1 MSIYTLI
8 PLLPLG
14 AALTLAL
21 FGRRLEGTGHKLV
34 IPAVA
39 GSFFIS
45 IAAFMEVLANGTIEV
60 PLYRLL
66 DVGGLVVDLG
76 FFIDPLTVLL
86 LLLVTGVS
94 TIVQVYASRYMVGD
108 ARHSRF
114 FALTALF
121 TAAMTMLVMSSN
133 LLLTFIFWEVMGICS
148 YLLISHYAERRSAY
162 RAATKVFLVNS
173 IADVGLLLGV
183 ILTFHAFGTLDIQEI
198 LAQAR
203 SGADIPTH
211 VVTML
216 TLCLFAG
223 AVGKS
228 AQMPAHVWLPLAM
241 EAPTPVSALIH
252 AATMVNA
259 GPFLLV
265 RLSPVIVMSET
276 AMAVIATVGGVT
288 ALFAGIVSLTQT
300 DVKRTLAYSTISQ
313 LGFMTLLCGVGAFV
327 AAIFHLLAH
336 GCYKAFFFL
345 STGNVLAATHRHVE
359 SVDEE
364 PLRSPGGLFAGALA
378 MSVVPPLIIFS
389 GPYQHLWISQSFSAA
404 NIALWIVGLATVFFT
419 AMIISKSV
427 TSVFRQGPTG
437 ASDSEPRITPI
448 LLSVK
453 YVFGVIAGLAI
464 LVSLLLLVWRWFAA
478 FLSSSVGTVA
488 DVVVEPSTGF
498 SVWILVPI
506 AVAVAGWAVAYA
518 GRGRPHSHE
527 TPAWQKRLYVF
538 FLNKGYFDEIY
549 EVYIVRPTLGL
560 AGWLWRVID
569 QGIINRFIVSLGPLS
584 VGISRWLWRV
594 IDQELIDR
602 FIVSLGP
609 LSVGVSRWLWRVI
622 DRGVID
628 SFVVS
633 VGTQSVS
640 IARRM
645 ELIDRA
651 GITSNVKRLGR
662 GVDAS
667 GHALQGVQP
676 RTLQHDLLVVV
687 FWLAVALGFFYWIA
701 LG

>member
-21 FGRRLEGTGHKLV
+21 FGRRLHGAGHRIV

-39 GSFFIS
+39 GSFLLS
-45 IAAFMEVLANGTIEV
+45 IAALREVLANGAIEV
-60 PLYRLL
+60 SLYRLL
-66 DVGGLVVDLG
+66 DVGRLVVDLG
-76 FFIDPLTVLL
+76 FYIDSLTVLL

-94 TIVQVYASRYMVGD
+94 TVVQVYSSRYMIGD

-114 FALTALF
+114 FGLTALF
-121 TAAMTMLVMSSN
+121 TAAMTVLVMSSN
-133 LLLTFIFWEVMGICS
+133 LLLTFIFWEVMGLCS

-183 ILTFHAFGTLDIQEI
+183 ILTFHAFGTLNIPEI
-198 LAQAR
+198 LSMAR
-203 SGADIPTH
+203 SGVDIPTH
-211 VVTML
+211 VVTIL

-223 AVGKS
+223 AIGKS

-265 RLSPVIVMSET
+265 RLSPVIVLSET
-276 AMAVIATVGGVT
+276 AMGVIATVGGVT
-288 ALFAGIVSLTQT
+288 ALFAAIVSLTQT

-336 GCYKAFFFL
+336 GFFKAFLFL
-345 STGNVLAATHRHVE
+345 STGDVLAATQRHVE
-359 SVDEE
+359 TPDDG
-364 PLRSPGGLFAGALA
+364 PQRSNGAIFAGALA
-378 MSVVPPLIIFS
+378 MSVVPPLVIFS
-389 GPYQHLWISQSFSAA
+389 GPYQHLWLSQSFSAA
-404 NIALWIVGLATVFFT
+404 NIALWIVGLGTVFFT
-419 AMIISKSV
+419 AMTIAKSAA
-427 TSVFRQGPTG
+427 SAFRLGPPG
-437 ASDSEPRITPI
+437 ASDGEPRITPALFSAKHVI
-448 LLSVK
+448 
-453 YVFGVIAGLAI
+453 GVIIALGL
-464 LVSLLLLVWRWFAA
+464 LVSLLLLIWRWLAA
-478 FLSSSVGTVA
+478 FLSPAVGVSGEVVA
-488 DVVVEPSTGF
+488 DPSTGF
-498 SVWILVPI
+498 SAWILVPI
-506 AVAVAGWAVAYA
+506 AVAIAGWAVAYVMRA
-518 GRGRPHSHE
+518 RSPSHK
-527 TPAWQKRLYVF
+527 TALWQKRLYVF

-549 EVYIVRPTLGL
+549 DRYIVRPTINT

-569 QGIINRFIVSLGPLS
+569 QGIIDKFIVSMGPS
-584 VGISRWLWRV
+584 TVN
-594 IDQELIDR
+594 
-602 FIVSLGP
+602 
-609 LSVGVSRWLWRVI
+609 VSRWLWRVI
-622 DRGVID
+622 DLGFID
-628 SFVVS
+628 QIVVAVGNRS
-633 VGTQSVS
+633 VG

-645 ELIDRA
+645 EQIDRA
-651 GITSNVKRLGR
+651 GTTKSVDGVGR

-667 GHALQGVQP
+667 GHRLQGFQP

-687 FWLAVALGFFYWIA
+687 FWLAVALGFFYLIA
-701 LG
+701 

>member
-21 FGRRLEGTGHKLV
+21 FGRRLQGVGHRIV

-39 GSFFIS
+39 GSFLVS
-45 IAAFMEVLANGTIEV
+45 IAAFLDVVANGAIEV

-66 DVGGLVVDLG
+66 EVGRLVVDLG
-76 FFIDPLTVLL
+76 FFIDSLTVLL

-94 TIVQVYASRYMVGD
+94 TVVQVYSSRYMIGD

-114 FALTALF
+114 FAVTALF
-121 TAAMTMLVMSSN
+121 TAAMTVLVMSSN
-133 LLLTFIFWEVMGICS
+133 LLLTFIFWEVMGLCS

-183 ILTFHAFGTLDIQEI
+183 ILTFHAFGTLDIPEI
-198 LAQAR
+198 LALAR
-203 SGADIPTH
+203 AGADIPTH
-211 VVTML
+211 VITVL

-223 AVGKS
+223 AIGKS

-265 RLSPVIVMSET
+265 RLSPVIVLSET

-288 ALFAGIVSLTQT
+288 ALFAAIVSLTQT

-336 GCYKAFFFL
+336 GFFKAYLFL
-345 STGNVLAATHRHVE
+345 STGNILAATHRHVE
-359 SVDEE
+359 TPDDE
-364 PLRSPGGLFAGALA
+364 PTGSGGAMFAGALV
-378 MSVVPPLIIFS
+378 MSVLPPLVIFS
-389 GPYQHLWISQSFSAA
+389 GPYKHLWLSQSFSAA
-404 NIALWIVGLATVFFT
+404 SAALWIIGLGTVFFT
-419 AMIISKSV
+419 AMTIFKSV
-427 TSVFRQGPTG
+427 TSVFRHGPPG
-437 ASDSEPRITPI
+437 AKDGESRIMPT
-448 LLSVK
+448 LFSVK
-453 YVFGVIAGLAI
+453 HIFGVAI
-464 LVSLLLLVWRWFAA
+464 VISVLISLLLVIWRWLAA
-478 FLSSSVGTVA
+478 FLSPSVGVFGKVA
-488 DVVVEPSTGF
+488 AEPTAGF
-498 SVWILVPI
+498 SAWILVPI
-506 AVAVAGWAVAYA
+506 GIAVAGWAVAYA
-518 GRGRPHSHE
+518 TRGRPRSHD
-527 TPAWQKRLYVF
+527 TASWKKRLYVF

-549 EVYIVRPTLGL
+549 DVYIVRPTIGI
-560 AGWLWRVID
+560 AVWLWRVVD
-569 QGIINRFIVSLGPLS
+569 QG
-584 VGISRWLWRV
+584 
-594 IDQELIDR
+594 LIDR

-609 LSVGVSRWLWRVI
+609 GSVKVSQWLWRVI
-622 DRGVID
+622 DHGLIDRFIVSLGPGTVKVSQWLWRVID
-628 SFVVS
+628 LGLIDRLVVS
-633 VGTQSVS
+633 IGSRTVG

-645 ELIDRA
+645 ELFGRA
-651 GITSNVKRLGR
+651 ETTRNDERVGR
-662 GVDAS
+662 SVDAS
-667 GHALQGVQP
+667 GHALQGIQP

-687 FWLAVALGFFYWIA
+687 IWLGVALGFFYWTA
-701 LG
+701 

>member
-14 AALTLAL
+14 AAITLAL
-21 FGRRLEGTGHKLV
+21 FGRRLEGKGQRIV
-34 IPAVA
+34 VPAVA
-39 GSFFIS
+39 GSFFLS
-45 IAAFMEVLANGTIEV
+45 VAAFIEVLENGMIEV

-66 DVGGLVVDLG
+66 DVGRLVVDLG
-76 FFIDPLTVLL
+76 FFIDSLTALL

-94 TIVQVYASRYMVGD
+94 TVVQVYSSRYMIGD

-121 TAAMTMLVMSSN
+121 TGAMTMLVMSSN
-133 LLLTFIFWEVMGICS
+133 LLLTFVFWEVMGLCS

-173 IADVGLLLGV
+173 IADVGLLVGV
-183 ILTFHAFGTLDIQEI
+183 ILTFHAFGTLDIPQI
-198 LAQAR
+198 LEMAR
-203 SGADIPTH
+203 SGVEVPMSVITI
-211 VVTML
+211 L

-265 RLSPVIVMSET
+265 RLSPVIVLSPT
-276 AMAVIATVGGVT
+276 AMAVIATIGAVT
-288 ALFAGIVSLTQT
+288 ALFAAIVSLTQT
-300 DVKRTLAYSTISQ
+300 DIKRTLAYSTISQ

-336 GCYKAFFFL
+336 GFFKAFLFL

-359 SVDEE
+359 TPEDE
-364 PLRSPGGLFAGALA
+364 PPGSKGAVFAGALL
-378 MSVVPPLIIFS
+378 MSVIPPLVIFS

-404 NIALWIVGLATVFFT
+404 GIALWIIGLGTVFFT
-419 AMIISKSV
+419 SMTIFKSAATAFHRGPPGVKGSDTRVSPNLFSAKPIVGVLIIL
-427 TSVFRQGPTG
+427 G
-437 ASDSEPRITPI
+437 
-448 LLSVK
+448 
-453 YVFGVIAGLAI
+453 I
-464 LVSLLLLVWRWFAA
+464 LVSVLVLIWRWLTA
-478 FLSSSVGTVA
+478 FLSPSVGVFGEITTA
-488 DVVVEPSTGF
+488 PSSGF
-498 SVWILVPI
+498 SAWILVPLAI
-506 AVAVAGWAVAYA
+506 AVAGWAVAYVSRTKA
-518 GRGRPHSHE
+518 QTHSVSRS
-527 TPAWQKRLYVF
+527 KKKLYVF

-549 EVYIVRPTLGL
+549 DVYIVNPTIRV
-560 AGWLWRVID
+560 ADWLWRVID
-569 QGIINRFIVSLGPLS
+569 QGV
-584 VGISRWLWRV
+584 
-594 IDQELIDR
+594 IDR

-609 LSVGVSRWLWRVI
+609 GSIKFSRWLWRVI
-622 DRGVID
+622 DMGFID
-628 SFVVS
+628 RIVEAVGNQS
-633 VGTQSVS
+633 VGV
-640 IARRM
+640 ARRM
-645 ELIDRA
+645 DQIGRA
-651 GITSNVKRLGR
+651 EAAKNIERVGR

-667 GHALQGVQP
+667 GQTLQGIQP
-676 RTLQHDLLVVV
+676 RTLQHDLLIVV

-701 LG
+701 